1 MKPAPFDYTAVAT
14 LSEATACLAGDEE
27 AKVLAGGQSLLPLM
41 ALRLSRP
48 TLLVDINGLGLDH
61 VVLDQDVTPAR
72 LRIGALTRHVILET
86 SALVGRVAT
95 ALCEAAGQIGYP
107 AIRSRGTLGGSLA
120 HADPVAQLPAVLL
133 ALGASV
139 RAEGPGGHR
148 EVPVAGA
155 GTGTAWR
162 EHAPRSGDFA
172 LCGVAAVVTLAPD
185 RTLSRAGLA
194 GCGLGPVAAD
204 LSAAVSPFIGARR
217 LDPEN
222 LTSLGQEASAMVEPP
237 DDVHASAADRRVLA
251 GRLAADSVATAWSRA
266 EQSLER

>member
-1 MKPAPFDYTAVAT
+1 PAPYDHPSVAT
-14 LSEATACLAGDEE
+14 HNEAPACLPGDEE
-27 AKVLAGGQSLLPLM
+27 AKVLAGGQSLHPLM

-48 TLLVDINGLGLDH
+48 TRLVDINGLGLAH
-61 VVLDQDVTPAR
+61 VALDQHVTPAR

-148 EVPVAGA
+148 EVPVA
-155 GTGTAWR
+155 
-162 EHAPRSGDFA
+162 
-172 LCGVAAVVTLAPD
+172 
-185 RTLSRAGLA
+185 
-194 GCGLGPVAAD
+194 D
-204 LSAAVSPFIGARR
+204 LSIGF
-217 LDPEN
+217 LT
-222 LTSLGQEASAMVEPP
+222 TSL
-237 DDVHASAADRRVLA
+237 AATELITEVT
-251 GRLAADSVATAWSRA
+251 VPV
-266 EQSLER
+266 

>member
-1 MKPAPFDYTAVAT
+1 
-14 LSEATACLAGDEE
+14 
-27 AKVLAGGQSLLPLM
+27 
-41 ALRLSRP
+41 
-48 TLLVDINGLGLDH
+48 VDINGLGLDH
-61 VVLDQDVTPAR
+61 VVLDQHVTPAR

-120 HADPVAQLPAVLL
+120 HADPVAELPAVLL

-139 RAEGPGGHR
+139 GAEGPGGHR
-148 EVPVAGA
+148 EVPVAELWTGFLTTSLAPTELITEVTVPVAGA
-155 GTGTAWR
+155 GTGSAWR

-172 LCGVAAVVTLAPD
+172 LCGVAAVVTLAAD

-194 GCGLGPVAAD
+194 GWGLGPVAAD

-237 DDVHASAADRRVLA
+237 DDVRASAADRRVLA
-251 GRLAADSVATAWSRA
+251 GRLAADAVATAWSRA